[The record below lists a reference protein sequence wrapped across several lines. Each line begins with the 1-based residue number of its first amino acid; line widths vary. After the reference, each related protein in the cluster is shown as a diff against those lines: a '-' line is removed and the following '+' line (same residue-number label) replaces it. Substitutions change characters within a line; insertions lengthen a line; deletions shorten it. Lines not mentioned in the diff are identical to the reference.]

1 MGTYLTVGQL
11 IDGWDEFPDVAEDE
25 EPDDGDG
32 YPDGNDMKLL
42 SSLLILRLNKLE
54 CLSLV
59 SFFLASLMFASK
71 ESLLALDKPEK
82 T

>member
-32 YPDGNDMKLL
+32 YPDEHDIKLL
-42 SSLLILRLNKLE
+42 SPL
-54 CLSLV
+54 
-59 SFFLASLMFASK
+59 
-71 ESLLALDKPEK
+71 
-82 T
+82 